1 MKGLEYLE
9 FKDYGLGFSVQR
21 YKAKLHLLRHRAC
34 GVLRHRACG
43 VGFRLKLLGLRVRGL
58 GVWVYGKFESVSEK
72 RICRFIDSAGANNQ
86 FFHSTDDI
94 TLLPSKKLVI
104 QN

>member
-21 YKAKLHLLRHRAC
+21 YKAKLHL
-34 GVLRHRACG
+34 LRHRACG